1 MAEFAKESMTN
12 QALDGGEIITI
23 RWANDDPNP
32 RVAEAEEKDE
42 RRMLLGALDKKR
54 KEKDREEKRKNIKEK
69 REKVMASMMKN
80 YKKN

>member
-1 MAEFAKESMTN
+1 MTEFAKECMTN

-32 RVAEAEEKDE
+32 RVGEQEEKEE

-54 KEKDREEKRKNIKEK
+54 KQKDRE
-69 REKVMASMMKN
+69 
-80 YKKN
+80 